1 MGNCAG
7 KDAVKV
13 MTNTDQQPAK
23 EADDNEEPQLDHE
36 QQPTEGDDKETV
48 NEPAKEKATDDVVV
62 KQDDEP
68 KAESVV
74 PNNDENEVEIP
85 DMEVIGKKVNIKAE
99 IQATANDEATNEEE
113 PKMTESEAEEME
125 ENKSEPEE
133 QKEDQAKEEE
143 ADVAELTDAVAT
155 ATIEPMTEDQNNNDV
170 QEEDVAKPEEAT
182 TDETAEKKPKDEWVQ
197 ILDPDQVRKEWMD
210 KDKENVPKEA
220 NNPILQTPN
229 AEPEPQEKK
238 ITSENNQE
246 IPLDAVHED

>member
-1 MGNCAG
+1 MG
-7 KDAVKV
+7 
-13 MTNTDQQPAK
+13 
-23 EADDNEEPQLDHE
+23 
-36 QQPTEGDDKETV
+36 GDVIKETV
-48 NEPAKEKATDDVVV
+48 NEPSKEKATDDVVV
-62 KQDDEP
+62 KQEDEP

-133 QKEDQAKEEE
+133 QKQDQAKEEE
-143 ADVAELTDAVAT
+143 VDVAELTDAVAT
-155 ATIEPMTEDQNNNDV
+155 ATIEPMTDDQTNNDV
-170 QEEDVAKPEEAT
+170 QEEDAAKPEAI
-182 TDETAEKKPKDEWVQ
+182 TDETADKKPKDEWVQ

>member
-1 MGNCAG
+1 MG
-7 KDAVKV
+7 
-13 MTNTDQQPAK
+13 
-23 EADDNEEPQLDHE
+23 
-36 QQPTEGDDKETV
+36 
-48 NEPAKEKATDDVVV
+48 
-62 KQDDEP
+62 
-68 KAESVV
+68 AESVV

-133 QKEDQAKEEE
+133 QKEDQAKE
-143 ADVAELTDAVAT
+143 
-155 ATIEPMTEDQNNNDV
+155 
-170 QEEDVAKPEEAT
+170 EEAT

>member
-1 MGNCAG
+1 
-7 KDAVKV
+7 

-23 EADDNEEPQLDHE
+23 EADDNEEPQVDHE
-36 QQPTEGDDKETV
+36 QQPTEGDVIKETV
-48 NEPAKEKATDDVVV
+48 NEPAKEKATDDVAV
-62 KQDDEP
+62 QQEDEP

-74 PNNDENEVEIP
+74 PDNDENEVEIP

-143 ADVAELTDAVAT
+143 EADVAELTDAVAT
-155 ATIEPMTEDQNNNDV
+155 ATIEPMAEEQNNNDV

-182 TDETAEKKPKDEWVQ
+182 ADETADKKPKDEWVQ